1 MLAGHIGLALDTGAL
16 DGGPLLGT
24 PRPARGRRVRRARR
38 RLAPRRP
45 LLRAPPPALSP
56 TLQPHAMGAATVGIR
71 PATAGIRPATP
82 RTHAQVRPLPRLRA
96 TIEDAAGARTLL
108 AINEVFVGEVDPVR
122 PCALEVAL
130 DDGPVQERR
139 ASGLRTYFLLTQLL
153 HTLTHLLPDSLT
165 NVQERRASGLR
176 TYLPRTTHSLTHKLL
191 T

>member
-1 MLAGHIGLALDTGAL
+1 MLLTQERSTGAL
-16 DGGPLLGT
+16 CSAHLG
-24 PRPARGRRVRRARR
+24 
-38 RLAPRRP
+38 
-45 LLRAPPPALSP
+45 
-56 TLQPHAMGAATVGIR
+56 PHAAAASAAHVAASLRG
-71 PATAGIRPATP
+71 GDFS
-82 RTHAQVRPLPRLRA
+82 VRPLPRLRA

>member
-1 MLAGHIGLALDTGAL
+1 MLAGHISLALDTGAL
-16 DGGPLLGT
+16 DRGPLLGT

-56 TLQPHAMGAATVGIR
+56 TLQPHAMGAATV
-71 PATAGIRPATP
+71 GIRPATP

-139 ASGLRTYFLLTQLL
+139 ASGLVYGLTFYSLSYFTHSHTYSLTTLLT
-153 HTLTHLLPDSLT
+153 H
-165 NVQERRASGLR
+165 
-176 TYLPRTTHSLTHKLL
+176 
-191 T
+191 

>member
-1 MLAGHIGLALDTGAL
+1 
-16 DGGPLLGT
+16 
-24 PRPARGRRVRRARR
+24 
-38 RLAPRRP
+38 
-45 LLRAPPPALSP
+45 
-56 TLQPHAMGAATVGIR
+56 MGAATVGIR
-71 PATAGIRPATP
+71 PATVGIRPATP

-153 HTLTHLLPDSLT
+153 HTLTHLL
-165 NVQERRASGLR
+165 
-176 TYLPRTTHSLTHKLL
+176 TYYLTHSLTA
-191 T
+191 